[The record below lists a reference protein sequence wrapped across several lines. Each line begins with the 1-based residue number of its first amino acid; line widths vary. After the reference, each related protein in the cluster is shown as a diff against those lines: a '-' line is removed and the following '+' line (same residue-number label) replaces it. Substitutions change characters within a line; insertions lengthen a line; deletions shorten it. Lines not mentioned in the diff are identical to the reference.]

1 MSTKDNANL
10 AEQLRNEFK
19 RSVYWNNYQTILA
32 KVMNKGTNT
41 YELLSASFP
50 GVKRLSVLAY
60 VINAGVK
67 KGEVGRKNNRKYFL
81 PRGKIEKYNVLIDE
95 KNFMINQL
103 MI

>member
-1 MSTKDNANL
+1 MSTKDNVNL
-10 AEQLRNEFK
+10 AKQLRNEFK
-19 RSVYWNNYQTILA
+19 RSIYWNNYQTILA

-67 KGEVGRKNNRKYFL
+67 KGEVGRKT
-81 PRGKIEKYNVLIDE
+81 IESIFFQEERLKSIMY
-95 KNFMINQL
+95 
-103 MI
+103 